1 MLNEYF
7 SSVDLLVLKPAILL
21 TLFAIGVMLTDL
33 LLDEGEKYLN
43 AIMALA
49 GVGFAAYSLG
59 PWPLGLQHQMGQ
71 AGVEALEAFRGAIIV
86 DSFGIYFIWIFLI
99 SAAMSILISIRYL
112 EIEGE
117 NRGEFY
123 AIMLMSTVGMI
134 FLAIGMDLITL
145 FMGLELMVISV
156 YILTGYLRRDRRS
169 NEAALKYLLLGAFS
183 SGILLYG
190 MSLLYGL
197 SGSTDLRIIASS
209 ISQRPAGDPLVLIA
223 VITLSAGLFFKI
235 GAVPFHQWLPDAYE
249 GAPHSVT
256 AFMSVGPKAASFAL
270 VLKIFLVPLA
280 SVRDIWMPLL
290 IGVAIATMTVGNLA
304 AITQTNIKRLLGYS
318 AISHAGYMLLG
329 IISGNANGL
338 KGIAIYLLVYT
349 FMNLGALAVIVA
361 MRRKDIIGD
370 EIEDFAGLVYKSPT
384 SAVLMLVFLLSLAG
398 IPPTA
403 GFIGKYFIFYSL
415 IETGHYGLAAVAVL
429 YVAVS
434 VYYYFQIVVSMFTK
448 EATDHTLPALA
459 PGVRL
464 ALGICMAMTLILGI
478 YPEPI
483 IQVASS
489 TVASILR

>member
-7 SSVDLLVLKPAILL
+7 SAVDLLVLKPAILL
-21 TLFAIGVMLTDL
+21 TLFALGVMLTDL
-33 LLDEGEKYLN
+33 MLEPGQKHLN

-59 PWPLGLQHQMGQ
+59 PWPLGLQSQMGR
-71 AGVEALEAFRGAIIV
+71 AGVDALEAFRGAVIV
-86 DSFGIYFIWIFLI
+86 DSFGIYFVWLFLI
-99 SAAMSILISIRYL
+99 AAALSILISIRYL
-112 EIEGE
+112 DIEGE
-117 NRGEFY
+117 NRGEYY
-123 AIMLMSTVGMI
+123 AIMLMATVGMI

-223 VITLSAGLFFKI
+223 VLTICAGLFFKI

-249 GAPHSVT
+249 GAPHAVT

-270 VLKIFLVPLA
+270 LLKFFLIPLA
-280 SVRDIWMPLL
+280 SVRDIWIPLV

-304 AITQTNIKRLLGYS
+304 AITQTNVKRLLGYS

-329 IISGNANGL
+329 VISGNANGL

-349 FMNLGALAVIVA
+349 FMNLGALGVIVA

-370 EIEDFAGLVYKSPT
+370 EIEDLAGLVYKSPT
-384 SAVLMLVFLLSLAG
+384 SAVLMLIFLLSLAG

-403 GFIGKYFIFYSL
+403 GFLGKYFIFLSL
-415 IETGHYGLAAVAVL
+415 IETGHYGLAVIAVL

-434 VYYYFQIVVSMFTK
+434 LYYYFLIVNSMFTR
-448 EATDHTLPALA
+448 EAADKVAPALA
-459 PGVRL
+459 PGLRL
-464 ALGICMAMTLILGI
+464 ALGVSLAMTIFIGV

-483 IQVASS
+483 IQMATN